1 MSPSPGCRAYRGQYG
16 RGMPGRK
23 PTLALVED
31 APRDANIIINALA
44 THGVDFDIVWLR
56 SGERAQDYF
65 AHQTHAPH
73 VALID
78 LELGDQVHGF
88 AVLRTIRDNPA
99 MAEMPVVVVTSWDT
113 KRHRELA
120 EVFGVEVF
128 EKPLKVAGYAPLAE
142 RLRGLI

>member
-1 MSPSPGCRAYRGQYG
+1 
-16 RGMPGRK
+16 MPGRK

-31 APRDANIIINALA
+31 VPRDATIIIDALA
-44 THGVDFDIVWLR
+44 THGVELDVVWLR
-56 SGERAQDYF
+56 SGTRAQEYF
-65 AHQTHAPH
+65 AHQTHAPC

-88 AVLRTIRDNPA
+88 EVLRTIRDNPA
-99 MAEMPVVVVTSWDT
+99 TAEMPVVVVTSWDT

-128 EKPLKVAGYAPLAE
+128 EKPYKLAGYAPLAE